1 MNKIFKYSTLLIMSM
16 IMTISCRDED
26 AVRFPDFQTGVNA
39 RVAFGD
45 PAKSFFNYADLANAA
60 LAFDIYTVNKDIEQ
74 IVYTVSYVDASDPNA
89 GFADAEISVPGSE
102 FTNGKASVELTSA
115 EIAALFNLPGGYEYL
130 DGGDNFVFNAKAIL
144 TDGRVID
151 ANNSA
156 PSITGGNNAS
166 FTTQF
171 VVFVACP
178 FSVEEAI
185 GTYTITRDDAEVSID
200 PSDTQVEV
208 IAGTAPNTVI
218 LKDLFG
224 YPQQYDVVVVVNA
237 GNGAATVAKQ
247 KAWDSDALI
256 GQYGEASVEGAGFF
270 FSCTGFL
277 TVDLEHTVDAGSFG
291 TYKLELT
298 KN

>member
-1 MNKIFKYSTLLIMSM
+1 MNKILKYSTLIAFFM
-16 IMTISCRDED
+16 ITVVSCRDED
-26 AVRFPDFQTGVNA
+26 AVRFPKFQTGVNA

-45 PAKSFFNYADLANAA
+45 PEKSFFNYADLANAV
-60 LAFDIYTVNKDIEQ
+60 LAFDIYSVNTDIDE
-74 IVYTVSYVDASDPNA
+74 IIYTISYVDSSDPDA
-89 GFADAEISVPGSE
+89 AFTDVELTVDGTEFA
-102 FTNGKASVELTSA
+102 NGKASVELSST
-115 EIAALFNLPGGYEYL
+115 EIATMFNLPGGYAYL
-130 DGGDNFVFNAKAIL
+130 DGGDNFVFTAKARL
-144 TDGRVID
+144 LDGRIID
-151 ANNSA
+151 AANSA

-185 GTYTITRDDAEVSID
+185 GTYTITRDDAEVSLD

-224 YPQQYDVVVVVNA
+224 YPQKYDVVVVINPA
-237 GNGAATVAKQ
+237 NGAATIAKQ
-247 KAWDSDALI
+247 KAWDSDALL
-256 GQYGEASVEGAGFF
+256 GQFGEASVAGGGFF

-277 TVDLEHTVDAGSFG
+277 TVDLEHTVDLGSFG